1 MFVPKIFTENLFDDW
16 MDDFGWPRGME
27 NVDRKLYG
35 KHAGREMLTDIREHD
50 DHFDVEIDLPGFKKE
65 DINIELNNG
74 NLTITAAKGLEEKEE
89 NKEGKL
95 VRKERYS
102 GVMSRSFYV
111 GEEITSEE
119 IKAKFENGVLCL
131 NVPKKEKKEVENKN
145 YISIE

>member
-65 DINIELNNG
+65 DINVEINDG
-74 NLTITAAKGLEEKEE
+74 YMTVTAAKGVEE
-89 NKEGKL
+89 EGKNDKGKV
-95 VRKERYS
+95 VRQERYS
-102 GVMSRSFYV
+102 GTMSRTFYV
-111 GEEITSEE
+111 GEGISASD
-119 IKAKFENGVLCL
+119 IHGKFEDGVLRL
-131 NVPKKEKKEVENKN
+131 DIPKLEQEKLANKN
-145 YISIE
+145 TIMIE